1 MIKSFKDKE
10 TERIFDGLNSKKF
23 ANIQKVAKRKLDML
37 HYAYKE
43 QDLRNWAGLERSGTP
58 YTEADV
64 TPPECPYSKTIVP
77 PSNRFEH
84 LKGDLKEYC
93 SIRIN
98 DQFRVI
104 FKFENGCA
112 YDVQIVDYH

>member
-1 MIKSFKDKE
+1 MIKSFKDKVFCRE
-10 TERIFDGLNSKKF
+10 TV
-23 ANIQKVAKRKLDML
+23 IQKIAKRKLDML

-43 QDLRNWAGLERSGTP
+43 QDL
-58 YTEADV
+58 
-64 TPPECPYSKTIVP
+64 IVP

-84 LKGDLKEYC
+84 LKGDLCGYC
-93 SIRIN
+93 SIRVN
-98 DQFRVI
+98 DQFRIV